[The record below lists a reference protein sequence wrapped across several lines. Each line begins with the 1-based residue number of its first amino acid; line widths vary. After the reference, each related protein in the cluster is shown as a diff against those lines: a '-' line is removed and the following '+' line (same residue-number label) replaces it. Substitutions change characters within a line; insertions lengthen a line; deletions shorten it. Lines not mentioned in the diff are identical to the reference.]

1 MSQAIEG
8 ATPEQQREF
17 EALLAKLE
25 TQLKEANMHPIV
37 RDALFLMQDGE
48 ARWWPE
54 GMPAEN
60 VEELRQA
67 LDAVPKQ
74 HLMFAVYDLCQIASA
89 VGQSPGGKM
98 AGGHLL
104 HFCNQ
109 VIEEKN
115 LIGVAKGDA
124 EFDPGALAKAR
135 GAIASAP
142 RAQPG
147 KIGDKAPEGTL
158 RIDQL
163 PGRKP
168 RI

>member
-1 MSQAIEG
+1 MSQKIEG
-8 ATPEQQREF
+8 ATPEQQKEF
-17 EALLAKLE
+17 DALLAKLE
-25 TQLKEANMHPIV
+25 TQLKEANMHPVV
-37 RDALFLMQDGE
+37 RDALFLLQDGD

-60 VEELRQA
+60 VEKLREA
-67 LDAVPKQ
+67 LEAIPKQ
-74 HLMFAVYDLCQIASA
+74 HLKFAVYDLCQIAVT

-115 LIGVAKGDA
+115 LIGAAKGDA
-124 EFDPGALAKAR
+124 EFDPGALAKAK
-135 GAIASAP
+135 GAIAAAP

-147 KIGDKAPEGTL
+147 KVGEKAPEGSL